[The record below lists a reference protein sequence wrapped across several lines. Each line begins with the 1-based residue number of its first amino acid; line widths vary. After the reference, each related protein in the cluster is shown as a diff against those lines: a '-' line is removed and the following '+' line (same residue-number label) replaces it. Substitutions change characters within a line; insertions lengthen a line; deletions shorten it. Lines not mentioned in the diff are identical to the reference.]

1 MGEAAGVLSDRL
13 PAQCNHADAHQFCL
27 AHLIRDVQYA
37 IWLPDGELFAPV
49 KVSALRR
56 CVTPLRRGR
65 NICWRSLTGA
75 RRTYSH
81 LGRVDHCFLLDAFAP
96 VRQRD

>member
-13 PAQCNHADAHQFCL
+13 PAQCNHGDAHQFCL

-56 CVTPLRRGR
+56 CVTP
-65 NICWRSLTGA
+65 
-75 RRTYSH
+75 
-81 LGRVDHCFLLDAFAP
+81 
-96 VRQRD
+96 